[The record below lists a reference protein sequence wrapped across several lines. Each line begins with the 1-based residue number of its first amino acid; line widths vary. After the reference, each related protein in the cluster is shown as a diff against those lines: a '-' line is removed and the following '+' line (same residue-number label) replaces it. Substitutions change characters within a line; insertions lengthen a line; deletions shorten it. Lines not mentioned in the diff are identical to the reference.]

1 MKRGRGNPNWGKPFP
16 LIPAFPTEFE
26 MQVRRLGLQ
35 KSEYVN
41 SRALRGWCERNRN
54 RYYVP
59 EWLLKTWRIEVEDYY
74 SGVA

>member
-1 MKRGRGNPNWGKPFP
+1 
-16 LIPAFPTEFE
+16 

-35 KSEYVN
+35 KSEYAN

-54 RYYVP
+54 QYYIP
-59 EWLLKTWRIEVEDYY
+59 EWLLKTWRMEVEDYY